1 MSSPQQHPERQT
13 LFLVYGGLLILVTL
27 SAAGGKLPLPP
38 LVHTLLVYGLAA
50 ATALVL
56 LLVFMEVH
64 YKSGIVRVFVGA
76 GLVWLFLLFLLT
88 LNDYCTRSWRF

>member
-1 MSSPQQHPERQT
+1 MSSQEHPERQT
-13 LFLVYGGLLILVTL
+13 LFLVYGGLLVLVTL
-27 SAAGGKLPLPP
+27 SAIGAKVPLPP

-50 ATALVL
+50 TTALTL

-64 YKSGIVRVFVGA
+64 YKSGIVRIFVGA

-88 LNDYCTRSWRF
+88 LNDYFTRSWRF